1 MQKKIAFLFPGQGTV
16 PSSPP
21 VDGRRGE
28 RLLALAEQAGIP
40 ILDML
45 QNGDHDRLVRTENAQ
60 PAIFID
66 SLSKE
71 EALRSRGIVPAAVAG
86 HSLGEYAALVSSGVI
101 PSPEDALAVVIDRG
115 RLMGR
120 VHGGGMAAILK
131 LPLAKVEQ
139 ICDEIDG
146 AVNVANINGPTQI
159 VISGDLESLQAAM
172 DACQDAGGR
181 VIKLDVSGPFHTPLL
196 AAAQAALAPSIE
208 RLEFLAANIPF
219 VSSVSG
225 RMESDPTTIRSLL
238 LTQIT
243 ACVQWVS
250 TIESLVKL
258 GIDVAIEVG
267 PGKVLTNMGR
277 RITDRIEFVTFKEAI
292 DGAV

>member
-40 ILDML
+40 ILSML

-139 ICDEIDG
+139 ICDGIDG

-159 VISGDLESLQAAM
+159 VISGNLESLQAAM

-196 AAAQAALAPSIE
+196 ATAQAALAPSIE

-277 RITDRIEFVTFKEAI
+277 RITDRIEFVTFEEAI

>member
-21 VDGRRGE
+21 VDGRHSE

-40 ILDML
+40 ILSML
-45 QNGDHDRLVRTENAQ
+45 KNGDHDRLVHTENAQ

-208 RLEFLAANIPF
+208 RLEFLAANTPF

>member
-40 ILDML
+40 ILSML

-131 LPLAKVEQ
+131 LPLAKVEE
-139 ICDEIDG
+139 ICDGIDG

-159 VISGDLESLQAAM
+159 VISGDLEYLQAAM

-196 AAAQAALAPSIE
+196 AAAQVALAPSIE

>member
-40 ILDML
+40 ILSML

-139 ICDEIDG
+139 ICDGIDG

-196 AAAQAALAPSIE
+196 ATAQAALAPSIE

>member
-1 MQKKIAFLFPGQGTV
+1 MQNKIAFLFPGQGTL
-16 PSSPP
+16 PSSLP

-28 RLLALAEQAGIP
+28 RLLALTEQAGIP
-40 ILDML
+40 IAGML
-45 QNGDHDRLVRTENAQ
+45 KNGDRDGLVRTENAQ

-101 PSPEDALAVVIDRG
+101 PSAEDALAVVIDRG

-131 LPLAKVEQ
+131 LPLAEVEE
-139 ICDEIDG
+139 ICDGIDG

-196 AAAQAALAPSIE
+196 AAAQVALAPSIE
-208 RLEFLAANIPF
+208 RLEFLTANIPF

-225 RMESDPTTIRSLL
+225 RMESDPSTIRSLL

-250 TIESLVKL
+250 TVESLVKL
-258 GIDVAIEVG
+258 GVDVAIEVG

-277 RITDRIEFVTFKEAI
+277 RITDKIEFVTFKEAI
-292 DGAV
+292 DGAI